1 MTEELGLKCIRHVIP
16 AELRM
21 TNVSEPL
28 NINDIKPVRVL
39 EFSLDFRNGL
49 AQLAC
54 VFVLSSLYGCSSMD
68 ATTQVQARNDKP
80 VAVLAVP
87 LQVSYQNELALA
99 KIGQLLS
106 SSDLNP
112 DQRAELYYERGVVFD
127 RVGLRTMARIDF
139 NRALRERP
147 DFAEAYNFIGVYL
160 TQQQSFDEAYDAF
173 DSALEL
179 APDYDYA
186 FLNRGIALYYGQ
198 RAKLAVEDL
207 SEFYRRRPE
216 DPYRVLWLYMAE
228 HEVNK
233 EQADKALLR
242 RFKQHS
248 GDEWGWSIVSVFAGQ
263 QAESEFISKLA
274 QSSRNNKELAER
286 LCESYFYLGKLHL
299 LQGEHALAASYFKL
313 SMANNVYDFI
323 EHRYAMLE
331 LLLLDPKLADEEAT
345 M

>member
-1 MTEELGLKCIRHVIP
+1 MY
-16 AELRM
+16 
-21 TNVSEPL
+21 
-28 NINDIKPVRVL
+28 
-39 EFSLDFRNGL
+39 FRNGFAPL
-49 AQLAC
+49 VCAM
-54 VFVLSSLYGCSSMD
+54 VFTSLFGCSSMD
-68 ATTQVQARNDKP
+68 AGTSVHASGPDEAK
-80 VAVLAVP
+80 AILAVP

-160 TQQQSFDEAYDAF
+160 TQQQDFDDAYDAF

-198 RAKLAVEDL
+198 RPKLAVDDL
-207 SEFYRRRPE
+207 AEFYRRRPE

-228 HEVNK
+228 RQVDAAS
-233 EQADKALLR
+233 ADKALQR
-242 RFKQHS
+242 RYKQHA
-248 GDEWGWSIVSVFAGQ
+248 GDEWGWAIVSVFAGEQ
-263 QAESEFISKLA
+263 SEAEFMHQLSK
-274 QSSRNNKELAER
+274 SSKSNRELAER
-286 LCESYFYLGKLHL
+286 LCEAYFYLGKLHL
-299 LQGEHALAASYFKL
+299 AQGKKALAESYFKL
-313 SMANNVYDFI
+313 SMSNNVYDFI

-331 LLLLDPKLADEEAT
+331 LAQLDPSLVEE
-345 M
+345 

>member
-1 MTEELGLKCIRHVIP
+1 M
-16 AELRM
+16 
-21 TNVSEPL
+21 
-28 NINDIKPVRVL
+28 
-39 EFSLDFRNGL
+39 
-49 AQLAC
+49 
-54 VFVLSSLYGCSSMD
+54 VFSSLYGCSSMD
-68 ATTQVQARNDKP
+68 AGTPAPEGRDLAP
-80 VAVLAVP
+80 AVLAVP

-160 TQQQSFDEAYDAF
+160 TQQQDFDNAYDAF

-198 RAKLAVEDL
+198 RPSLAVEDL
-207 SEFYRRRPE
+207 AEFYRRRPE

-228 HEVNK
+228 HQVDAQ
-233 EQADKALLR
+233 QADKALQR
-242 RFKQHS
+242 RYKQHA
-248 GDEWGWSIVSVFAGQ
+248 GDEWGWAIVSVLAGQ
-263 QAESEFISKLA
+263 QSESEFMRQLSTSAK
-274 QSSRNNKELAER
+274 NNRELAER
-286 LCESYFYLGKLHL
+286 LCEAYFYLGKWHL
-299 LQGEHALAASYFKL
+299 AQGKKALAEGYFKL

-331 LLLLDPKLADEEAT
+331 LAQLEPSLLEE
-345 M
+345 

>member
-1 MTEELGLKCIRHVIP
+1 M
-16 AELRM
+16 M
-21 TNVSEPL
+21 
-28 NINDIKPVRVL
+28 
-39 EFSLDFRNGL
+39 F
-49 AQLAC
+49 
-54 VFVLSSLYGCSSMD
+54 SSLYGCSSMD
-68 ATTQVQARNDKP
+68 AGTSVHSSEPDEAK
-80 VAVLAVP
+80 AILAVP

-160 TQQQSFDEAYDAF
+160 TQQQDFDNAYDAF

-198 RAKLAVEDL
+198 RPKLAVEDL

-228 HEVNK
+228 QQVDAQ
-233 EQADKALLR
+233 QADKALQR
-242 RFKQHS
+242 RYKQHA
-248 GDEWGWSIVSVFAGQ
+248 GDEWGWAIVSVFAGQ
-263 QAESEFISKLA
+263 QSEAEFMRQLSASAK
-274 QSSRNNKELAER
+274 NNRELAER
-286 LCESYFYLGKLHL
+286 LCEAYFYLGKWHL
-299 LQGEHALAASYFKL
+299 VQGKKELAESYFKL

-331 LLLLDPKLADEEAT
+331 LTQLEPALLEE
-345 M
+345 

>member
-1 MTEELGLKCIRHVIP
+1 MY
-16 AELRM
+16 
-21 TNVSEPL
+21 
-28 NINDIKPVRVL
+28 
-39 EFSLDFRNGL
+39 FRNGF
-49 AQLAC
+49 AQLVCAM
-54 VFVLSSLYGCSSMD
+54 VFTSLYGCSSMD
-68 ATTQVQARNDKP
+68 AGTTARAGSDEAK
-80 VAVLAVP
+80 AILAVP

-112 DQRAELYYERGVVFD
+112 DQRAELYYERAVVFD

-160 TQQQSFDEAYDAF
+160 TQQQDFDDAYDAF

-198 RAKLAVEDL
+198 RPKLAVDDL

-228 HEVNK
+228 RQVDAAS
-233 EQADKALLR
+233 ADKALQR
-242 RFKQHS
+242 RYKQHA
-248 GDEWGWSIVSVFAGQ
+248 GDEWGWSIVSVFAGEQ
-263 QAESEFISKLA
+263 SEAEFMHQLSK
-274 QSSRNNKELAER
+274 SSKSNRELAER
-286 LCESYFYLGKLHL
+286 LCEAYFYLGKLHL
-299 LQGEHALAASYFKL
+299 AQGKKALAESYFKL
-313 SMANNVYDFI
+313 SMSNNVYDFI

-331 LLLLDPKLADEEAT
+331 LAQLDPSLIEE
-345 M
+345 

>member
-1 MTEELGLKCIRHVIP
+1 M
-16 AELRM
+16 M
-21 TNVSEPL
+21 
-28 NINDIKPVRVL
+28 
-39 EFSLDFRNGL
+39 F
-49 AQLAC
+49 
-54 VFVLSSLYGCSSMD
+54 SSLYGCSSMD
-68 ATTQVQARNDKP
+68 AGTSVHSSEPDEAK
-80 VAVLAVP
+80 AILAVP

-160 TQQQSFDEAYDAF
+160 TQQQDFDNAYDAF

-198 RAKLAVEDL
+198 RPKLAVEDL

-228 HEVNK
+228 QQVDAQ
-233 EQADKALLR
+233 QADKALQR
-242 RFKQHS
+242 RYKQHA
-248 GDEWGWSIVSVFAGQ
+248 GDEWGWAIVSVFAGQ
-263 QAESEFISKLA
+263 QSEAEFMRQLSASAK
-274 QSSRNNKELAER
+274 NNRELAER
-286 LCESYFYLGKLHL
+286 LCEAYFYLGKWHL
-299 LQGEHALAASYFKL
+299 VQGKKELAESYFKL

-331 LLLLDPKLADEEAT
+331 LVQLEPSLIDE
-345 M
+345 

>member
-1 MTEELGLKCIRHVIP
+1 M
-16 AELRM
+16 M
-21 TNVSEPL
+21 
-28 NINDIKPVRVL
+28 
-39 EFSLDFRNGL
+39 F
-49 AQLAC
+49 
-54 VFVLSSLYGCSSMD
+54 SSLYGCSSMD
-68 ATTQVQARNDKP
+68 AGTSVHSSEPDEAK
-80 VAVLAVP
+80 AILAVP

-160 TQQQSFDEAYDAF
+160 TQQQDFGNAYDAF

-198 RAKLAVEDL
+198 RPKLAVEDL

-228 HEVNK
+228 QQVDAQ
-233 EQADKALLR
+233 QADKALQR
-242 RFKQHS
+242 RYKQHA
-248 GDEWGWSIVSVFAGQ
+248 GDEWGWAIVSVFAGQ
-263 QAESEFISKLA
+263 QSEAEFMRQLSASAK
-274 QSSRNNKELAER
+274 NNRELAER
-286 LCESYFYLGKLHL
+286 LCEAYFYLGKWHL
-299 LQGEHALAASYFKL
+299 AQGKTNLAESYFKL

-331 LLLLDPKLADEEAT
+331 LVQLEPALIEE
-345 M
+345 

>member
-1 MTEELGLKCIRHVIP
+1 M
-16 AELRM
+16 M
-21 TNVSEPL
+21 
-28 NINDIKPVRVL
+28 
-39 EFSLDFRNGL
+39 F
-49 AQLAC
+49 
-54 VFVLSSLYGCSSMD
+54 SSLYGCSSMD
-68 ATTQVQARNDKP
+68 AGTSVHSSEPDEAK
-80 VAVLAVP
+80 AILAVP

-160 TQQQSFDEAYDAF
+160 TQQQDFDNAYDAF

-198 RAKLAVEDL
+198 RPKLAVEDL

-228 HEVNK
+228 QQVDAQ
-233 EQADKALLR
+233 QADKALQR
-242 RFKQHS
+242 RYKQHA
-248 GDEWGWSIVSVFAGQ
+248 GDEWGWAIVSVFAGQ
-263 QAESEFISKLA
+263 QSEAEFMRQLSASAK
-274 QSSRNNKELAER
+274 NNRELAER
-286 LCESYFYLGKLHL
+286 LCEAYFYLGKWHL
-299 LQGEHALAASYFKL
+299 AQGKKALAESYFKL

-331 LLLLDPKLADEEAT
+331 LVQLEPALIEE
-345 M
+345 

>member
-1 MTEELGLKCIRHVIP
+1 M
-16 AELRM
+16 
-21 TNVSEPL
+21 
-28 NINDIKPVRVL
+28 
-39 EFSLDFRNGL
+39 SLRNGF
-49 AQLAC
+49 AQLLC
-54 VFVLSSLYGCSSMD
+54 VMMFSSLYGCSSMD
-68 ATTQVQARNDKP
+68 AGTSVRSSEPDEAK
-80 VAVLAVP
+80 AILAVP

-160 TQQQSFDEAYDAF
+160 IQQQDFDNAYDAF

-198 RAKLAVEDL
+198 RPKLAVEDL

-228 HEVNK
+228 HQIDAQ
-233 EQADKALLR
+233 QADKALQR
-242 RFKQHS
+242 RYKQHA
-248 GDEWGWSIVSVFAGQ
+248 GDEWGWAIVSVFAGQ
-263 QAESEFISKLA
+263 QSEAEFMRQLSASAK
-274 QSSRNNKELAER
+274 NNRELAER
-286 LCESYFYLGKLHL
+286 LCEAYFYLGKWHL
-299 LQGEHALAASYFKL
+299 AQGKKALAESYFKL

-331 LLLLDPKLADEEAT
+331 LTQLEPALLEE
-345 M
+345 

>member
-1 MTEELGLKCIRHVIP
+1 MTK
-16 AELRM
+16 
-21 TNVSEPL
+21 VSAPL
-28 NINDIKPVRVL
+28 NISGIKPVRVL
-39 EFSLDFRNGL
+39 EFSLDFRNGF

-54 VFVLSSLYGCSSMD
+54 VVVLSSLYGCSSMD
-68 ATTQVQARNDKP
+68 AATTVQVSGDKP
-80 VAVLAVP
+80 AAVLAVP

-106 SSDLNP
+106 SPDLNP
-112 DQRAELYYERGVVFD
+112 EQRAELYYERGVVFD

-216 DPYRVLWLYMAE
+216 DPYRVLWLYLAE
-228 HEVNK
+228 RQVDQA
-233 EQADKALLR
+233 QADKALSR
-242 RFKQHS
+242 RYKQHA
-248 GDEWGWSIVSVFAGQ
+248 GDEWGWAIVSVFAGQ
-263 QAESEFISKLA
+263 QSEAAFISDLA
-274 QSSRNNKELAER
+274 QHSRSNKELAEH
-286 LCESYFYLGKLHL
+286 LCETYFYLGKLHL
-299 LQGEHALAASYFKL
+299 LNGQKALAESYFKL

-331 LLLLDPKLADEEAT
+331 LLLLDPQLAEEEAS

>member
-1 MTEELGLKCIRHVIP
+1 MDAGTSVRS
-16 AELRM
+16 
-21 TNVSEPL
+21 SEPDEAKA
-28 NINDIKPVRVL
+28 I
-39 EFSLDFRNGL
+39 
-49 AQLAC
+49 
-54 VFVLSSLYGCSSMD
+54 
-68 ATTQVQARNDKP
+68 
-80 VAVLAVP
+80 LAVP

-160 TQQQSFDEAYDAF
+160 TQQQDFDNAYDAF

-198 RAKLAVEDL
+198 RPKLAVEDL

-228 HEVNK
+228 HQVDAQ
-233 EQADKALLR
+233 QADKALQR
-242 RFKQHS
+242 RYKQHA
-248 GDEWGWSIVSVFAGQ
+248 GDEWGWAIVSVFAGQ
-263 QAESEFISKLA
+263 QSEAEFMRQLSASAK
-274 QSSRNNKELAER
+274 NNRELAER
-286 LCESYFYLGKLHL
+286 LCEAYFYLGKWHL
-299 LQGEHALAASYFKL
+299 AQGKKALAESYFKL

-331 LLLLDPKLADEEAT
+331 LTQLEPALLEE
-345 M
+345 

>member
-1 MTEELGLKCIRHVIP
+1 M
-16 AELRM
+16 M
-21 TNVSEPL
+21 
-28 NINDIKPVRVL
+28 
-39 EFSLDFRNGL
+39 F
-49 AQLAC
+49 
-54 VFVLSSLYGCSSMD
+54 SSLYGCSSMD
-68 ATTQVQARNDKP
+68 AGTSVRSSEPDEAK
-80 VAVLAVP
+80 AILAVP

-160 TQQQSFDEAYDAF
+160 TQQQDFDNAYDAF

-198 RAKLAVEDL
+198 RPKLAVEDL

-216 DPYRVLWLYMAE
+216 DPYRVLCCTWPSTRSMLSRPT
-228 HEVNK
+228 
-233 EQADKALLR
+233 R
-242 RFKQHS
+242 RCNAVTNSMPGMS
-248 GDEWGWSIVSVFAGQ
+248 GAGPSFRSLPGSSPRPNSCVS
-263 QAESEFISKLA
+263 
-274 QSSRNNKELAER
+274 
-286 LCESYFYLGKLHL
+286 
-299 LQGEHALAASYFKL
+299 
-313 SMANNVYDFI
+313 
-323 EHRYAMLE
+323 
-331 LLLLDPKLADEEAT
+331 
-345 M
+345 

>member
-1 MTEELGLKCIRHVIP
+1 M
-16 AELRM
+16 M
-21 TNVSEPL
+21 
-28 NINDIKPVRVL
+28 
-39 EFSLDFRNGL
+39 F
-49 AQLAC
+49 
-54 VFVLSSLYGCSSMD
+54 SSLYGCSSMD
-68 ATTQVQARNDKP
+68 AGTSVHSSEPDEAK
-80 VAVLAVP
+80 AILAVP

-160 TQQQSFDEAYDAF
+160 TQQQDFDNAYDAF

-198 RAKLAVEDL
+198 RPKLAVEDL

-228 HEVNK
+228 QQVDAQ
-233 EQADKALLR
+233 QADKALQR
-242 RFKQHS
+242 RYKQHA
-248 GDEWGWSIVSVFAGQ
+248 GDEWGWAIVSVFAGQ
-263 QAESEFISKLA
+263 QSEAEFMRQLSASAK
-274 QSSRNNKELAER
+274 NNRELAER
-286 LCESYFYLGKLHL
+286 LCEAYFYLGKWHL
-299 LQGEHALAASYFKL
+299 AQGKKALAESYFKL

-331 LLLLDPKLADEEAT
+331 LTQLETALLEE
-345 M
+345 

>member
-1 MTEELGLKCIRHVIP
+1 M
-16 AELRM
+16 
-21 TNVSEPL
+21 S
-28 NINDIKPVRVL
+28 
-39 EFSLDFRNGL
+39 FRNGF
-49 AQLAC
+49 AQLLC
-54 VFVLSSLYGCSSMD
+54 VMMFSSLYGCSSMD
-68 ATTQVQARNDKP
+68 AGTSVHSSEPDEAK
-80 VAVLAVP
+80 AILAVP
-87 LQVSYQNELALA
+87 LQVSYHNELALA

-160 TQQQSFDEAYDAF
+160 TQQQDFDNAYDAF

-198 RAKLAVEDL
+198 RPKLAVEDL

-228 HEVNK
+228 QQVDAQ
-233 EQADKALLR
+233 QADKALQR
-242 RFKQHS
+242 RYKQHA
-248 GDEWGWSIVSVFAGQ
+248 GDEWGWAIVSVFAGQ
-263 QAESEFISKLA
+263 
-274 QSSRNNKELAER
+274 
-286 LCESYFYLGKLHL
+286 
-299 LQGEHALAASYFKL
+299 
-313 SMANNVYDFI
+313 
-323 EHRYAMLE
+323 
-331 LLLLDPKLADEEAT
+331 
-345 M
+345 

>member
-1 MTEELGLKCIRHVIP
+1 M
-16 AELRM
+16 M
-21 TNVSEPL
+21 
-28 NINDIKPVRVL
+28 
-39 EFSLDFRNGL
+39 F
-49 AQLAC
+49 
-54 VFVLSSLYGCSSMD
+54 SSLYGCSSMD
-68 ATTQVQARNDKP
+68 AGTSVHSSEPDEAK
-80 VAVLAVP
+80 AILAVP

-160 TQQQSFDEAYDAF
+160 TQQQDFDNAYDAF

-198 RAKLAVEDL
+198 RPKLAVEDL

-228 HEVNK
+228 QQVDAQ
-233 EQADKALLR
+233 QADKALQR
-242 RFKQHS
+242 RYKQHA
-248 GDEWGWSIVSVFAGQ
+248 GDEWGWAIVSVFAGQ
-263 QAESEFISKLA
+263 QSEAEFMRQLSASAK
-274 QSSRNNKELAER
+274 NNRELAER
-286 LCESYFYLGKLHL
+286 LCEAYFYLGKWHL
-299 LQGEHALAASYFKL
+299 AQGKTNLAESYFKL

-331 LLLLDPKLADEEAT
+331 LVQLEPALIEE
-345 M
+345 

>member
-1 MTEELGLKCIRHVIP
+1 M
-16 AELRM
+16 
-21 TNVSEPL
+21 S
-28 NINDIKPVRVL
+28 
-39 EFSLDFRNGL
+39 FRNGF
-49 AQLAC
+49 AQLLC
-54 VFVLSSLYGCSSMD
+54 VMMFSSLYGCSSMYAGTSVHSSEPD
-68 ATTQVQARNDKP
+68 EAKAI
-80 VAVLAVP
+80 LAVP

-160 TQQQSFDEAYDAF
+160 TQQQDFDNAYDAF

-198 RAKLAVEDL
+198 RPKLAVEDL

-228 HEVNK
+228 QQVDAQ
-233 EQADKALLR
+233 QADKALQR
-242 RFKQHS
+242 RYKQHA
-248 GDEWGWSIVSVFAGQ
+248 GDEWGWAIVSVFAGQ
-263 QAESEFISKLA
+263 QSEAEFMRQLSASAK
-274 QSSRNNKELAER
+274 NNRELAER
-286 LCESYFYLGKLHL
+286 LCEAYFYLGKWHL
-299 LQGEHALAASYFKL
+299 VQGKKELAESYFKL

-331 LLLLDPKLADEEAT
+331 LIQLEPALIEE
-345 M
+345 

>member
-1 MTEELGLKCIRHVIP
+1 M
-16 AELRM
+16 
-21 TNVSEPL
+21 S
-28 NINDIKPVRVL
+28 
-39 EFSLDFRNGL
+39 FRNGF
-49 AQLAC
+49 AQLLC
-54 VFVLSSLYGCSSMD
+54 VMMFSSLYGCSSMD
-68 ATTQVQARNDKP
+68 AGTSVHSSEPDEAK
-80 VAVLAVP
+80 AILAVP

-160 TQQQSFDEAYDAF
+160 TQQQDFDNAYDAF

-198 RAKLAVEDL
+198 RPKLAVEDL

-228 HEVNK
+228 QQVDAQ
-233 EQADKALLR
+233 QADKALQR
-242 RFKQHS
+242 RYKQHA
-248 GDEWGWSIVSVFAGQ
+248 GDEWGWAIVSVFAGQ
-263 QAESEFISKLA
+263 QSEAEFMRQLSASAK
-274 QSSRNNKELAER
+274 NNRELAER
-286 LCESYFYLGKLHL
+286 LCEAYFYLGKWHL
-299 LQGEHALAASYFKL
+299 AQGKTNLAESYFKL

-331 LLLLDPKLADEEAT
+331 LVQLEPALIEE
-345 M
+345 

>member
-1 MTEELGLKCIRHVIP
+1 M
-16 AELRM
+16 
-21 TNVSEPL
+21 S
-28 NINDIKPVRVL
+28 
-39 EFSLDFRNGL
+39 FRNGF
-49 AQLAC
+49 AQLLC
-54 VFVLSSLYGCSSMD
+54 VMMFSSLYGCSSMD
-68 ATTQVQARNDKP
+68 AGTSVHSSEPDEAK
-80 VAVLAVP
+80 AILAVP

-160 TQQQSFDEAYDAF
+160 TQQQDFDNAYDAF

-198 RAKLAVEDL
+198 RPKLAVEDL

-228 HEVNK
+228 QQVDAQ
-233 EQADKALLR
+233 QADKALQR
-242 RFKQHS
+242 RYKQHA
-248 GDEWGWSIVSVFAGQ
+248 GDEWGWAIVSVFAGQ
-263 QAESEFISKLA
+263 QSEAEFMRQLSASAK
-274 QSSRNNKELAER
+274 NNRELAER
-286 LCESYFYLGKLHL
+286 LCEAYFYLGKWHL
-299 LQGEHALAASYFKL
+299 AQGKKALAESYFKL

-331 LLLLDPKLADEEAT
+331 LVQLEPALIEE
-345 M
+345 

>member
-1 MTEELGLKCIRHVIP
+1 M
-16 AELRM
+16 
-21 TNVSEPL
+21 
-28 NINDIKPVRVL
+28 
-39 EFSLDFRNGL
+39 SLRNGF
-49 AQLAC
+49 AQLLC
-54 VFVLSSLYGCSSMD
+54 VMMFSSLYGCSSMD
-68 ATTQVQARNDKP
+68 AGTSVHSSEPDEAK
-80 VAVLAVP
+80 AILAVP

-160 TQQQSFDEAYDAF
+160 TQQQDFDNAYDAF

-198 RAKLAVEDL
+198 RPKLAVEDL

-228 HEVNK
+228 QQVDAQ
-233 EQADKALLR
+233 QADKALQR
-242 RFKQHS
+242 RYKQHA
-248 GDEWGWSIVSVFAGQ
+248 GDEWGWAIVSVFAGQ
-263 QAESEFISKLA
+263 QSEAEFMRQLSSSSK
-274 QSSRNNKELAER
+274 NNRELAER
-286 LCESYFYLGKLHL
+286 LCEAYFYLGKWHL
-299 LQGEHALAASYFKL
+299 AQGKKNLAESYFKL

-331 LLLLDPKLADEEAT
+331 LVQLEPALIEE
-345 M
+345 

>member
-1 MTEELGLKCIRHVIP
+1 M
-16 AELRM
+16 
-21 TNVSEPL
+21 S
-28 NINDIKPVRVL
+28 
-39 EFSLDFRNGL
+39 FRNGF
-49 AQLAC
+49 AQLLC
-54 VFVLSSLYGCSSMD
+54 VMMFSSLYGCSSMD
-68 ATTQVQARNDKP
+68 AGTSVHSSEPDEAK
-80 VAVLAVP
+80 AILAVP

-160 TQQQSFDEAYDAF
+160 TQQQDFDNAYDAF

-198 RAKLAVEDL
+198 RPKLAVEDL

-228 HEVNK
+228 QQVDAQ
-233 EQADKALLR
+233 QADKALQR
-242 RFKQHS
+242 RYKQHA
-248 GDEWGWSIVSVFAGQ
+248 GDEWGWAIVSVFAGQ
-263 QAESEFISKLA
+263 QSEAEFMRQLSASAK
-274 QSSRNNKELAER
+274 NNRELAER
-286 LCESYFYLGKLHL
+286 LCEAYFYLGKWHL
-299 LQGEHALAASYFKL
+299 AQGKRALAESYFKL

-331 LLLLDPKLADEEAT
+331 LTQLEPALLEE
-345 M
+345 

>member
-1 MTEELGLKCIRHVIP
+1 M
-16 AELRM
+16 M
-21 TNVSEPL
+21 
-28 NINDIKPVRVL
+28 
-39 EFSLDFRNGL
+39 F
-49 AQLAC
+49 
-54 VFVLSSLYGCSSMD
+54 SSLYGCSSMD
-68 ATTQVQARNDKP
+68 AGTSVRSSEPDEAK
-80 VAVLAVP
+80 AILAVP

-160 TQQQSFDEAYDAF
+160 TQQQDFDNAYDAF

-198 RAKLAVEDL
+198 RPKLAVEDL

-228 HEVNK
+228 QQVDAK
-233 EQADKALLR
+233 QADKALQR
-242 RFKQHS
+242 RYKQHA
-248 GDEWGWSIVSVFAGQ
+248 GDEWGWAIVSVFAGQ
-263 QAESEFISKLA
+263 QSEAEFMRQLSASAK
-274 QSSRNNKELAER
+274 NNRELAER
-286 LCESYFYLGKLHL
+286 LCEAYFYLGKWHL
-299 LQGEHALAASYFKL
+299 AQG
-313 SMANNVYDFI
+313 
-323 EHRYAMLE
+323 
-331 LLLLDPKLADEEAT
+331 
-345 M
+345 

>member
-1 MTEELGLKCIRHVIP
+1 M
-16 AELRM
+16 M
-21 TNVSEPL
+21 
-28 NINDIKPVRVL
+28 
-39 EFSLDFRNGL
+39 F
-49 AQLAC
+49 
-54 VFVLSSLYGCSSMD
+54 SSLYGCSSMD
-68 ATTQVQARNDKP
+68 AGTSVHSSEPDEAK
-80 VAVLAVP
+80 AILAVP

-160 TQQQSFDEAYDAF
+160 TQQQDFDNAYDAF

-198 RAKLAVEDL
+198 RPKLAVEDL

-228 HEVNK
+228 QQVDAQ
-233 EQADKALLR
+233 QADKALQR
-242 RFKQHS
+242 RYKQHA
-248 GDEWGWSIVSVFAGQ
+248 GDEWGWAIVSVFAGQ
-263 QAESEFISKLA
+263 QSEAEFMRQLSSSSK
-274 QSSRNNKELAER
+274 NNRELAER
-286 LCESYFYLGKLHL
+286 LCEAYFYLGKWHL
-299 LQGEHALAASYFKL
+299 AQGKTNLAESYFKL

-331 LLLLDPKLADEEAT
+331 LTQLETALLEE
-345 M
+345 

>member
-1 MTEELGLKCIRHVIP
+1 M
-16 AELRM
+16 
-21 TNVSEPL
+21 
-28 NINDIKPVRVL
+28 
-39 EFSLDFRNGL
+39 SLRNGF
-49 AQLAC
+49 AQLLC
-54 VFVLSSLYGCSSMD
+54 VMMFSSLYGCSSMD
-68 ATTQVQARNDKP
+68 AGTSVHSSEPDEAK
-80 VAVLAVP
+80 AILAVP

-160 TQQQSFDEAYDAF
+160 TQQQDFDNAYDAF

-198 RAKLAVEDL
+198 RPKLAVEDL

-228 HEVNK
+228 QQVDAQ
-233 EQADKALLR
+233 QADKALQR
-242 RFKQHS
+242 RYKQHA
-248 GDEWGWSIVSVFAGQ
+248 GDEWGWAIVSVFAGQ
-263 QAESEFISKLA
+263 QSEAEFMRQLSASAK
-274 QSSRNNKELAER
+274 NNRELAER
-286 LCESYFYLGKLHL
+286 LCEAYFYLGKWHL
-299 LQGEHALAASYFKL
+299 AQGKKALAESYFKL

-331 LLLLDPKLADEEAT
+331 LTQLETALLEE
-345 M
+345 

>member
-1 MTEELGLKCIRHVIP
+1 M
-16 AELRM
+16 
-21 TNVSEPL
+21 S
-28 NINDIKPVRVL
+28 
-39 EFSLDFRNGL
+39 FRNGF
-49 AQLAC
+49 AQLLC
-54 VFVLSSLYGCSSMD
+54 VMMFSSLYGCSSMD
-68 ATTQVQARNDKP
+68 AGTSVHSSEPDEAK
-80 VAVLAVP
+80 AILAVP

-160 TQQQSFDEAYDAF
+160 TQQQDFDNAYDAF

-198 RAKLAVEDL
+198 RPKLAVEDL

-228 HEVNK
+228 QQVDAQ
-233 EQADKALLR
+233 QADKALQR
-242 RFKQHS
+242 RYKQHA
-248 GDEWGWSIVSVFAGQ
+248 GDEWGWAIVSVFAGQ
-263 QAESEFISKLA
+263 QSEAEFMRQLSASAK
-274 QSSRNNKELAER
+274 NNRELAER
-286 LCESYFYLGKLHL
+286 LCEAYFYLGKWHL
-299 LQGEHALAASYFKL
+299 AQGKKALAESYFKL

-331 LLLLDPKLADEEAT
+331 LTQLEPALLEE
-345 M
+345 